1 MKRIATIILLFS
13 LLGAGTMQAQSIKKN
28 AMTTKE
34 EILQLQQQL
43 LEAISQKKAAVLEE
57 FIRPEFIFT
66 AATGEAWER
75 NKFINGFSLN
85 PAIRLPL
92 LAASKQQVMIVEKTA
107 VITSLYQ
114 IHIIRGENKPQEEL
128 WELTTETWV
137 QEGSKWRI
145 LAMQATYAKREN

>member
-1 MKRIATIILLFS
+1 MKRIATFILLFT
-13 LLGAGTMQAQSIKKN
+13 LLGTAGNLQAQSTKKN
-28 AMTTKE
+28 TMITKE
-34 EILQLQQQL
+34 KLLQLQQQL
-43 LEAISQKKAAVLEE
+43 LEAISQKKGAVLEE

-85 PAIRLPL
+85 PAIQLPL
-92 LAASKQQVMIVEKTA
+92 LTASKQQVMIVEKTA

-114 IHIIRGENKPQEEL
+114 IHIIRGENNPQEEL

-137 QEGSKWRI
+137 QEGNKWRL
-145 LAMQATYAKREN
+145 LAMQATYAKR

>member
-1 MKRIATIILLFS
+1 MKQVTVILLLFTFFAT
-13 LLGAGTMQAQSIKKN
+13 AGSVQAQSTKKN
-28 AMTTKE
+28 VMPTKE
-34 EILQLQQQL
+34 KILQLQQQL

-57 FIRPEFIFT
+57 YIRPEFIFT

-85 PAIRLPL
+85 PAIQLPL
-92 LAASKQQVMIVEKTA
+92 LTASRQQVLIVEKTA
-107 VITSLYQ
+107 VVTSLYQ

-137 QEGSKWRI
+137 QEGGKWRL
-145 LAMQATYAKREN
+145 LAMQATYEKR